1 MTMPKRNPSSHPLTV
16 KESADA
22 CAALFDVS
30 GSDAAGPAFFD
41 GLAEMLG
48 AEDLRATGAGD
59 EYWDCRLRVANR
71 ANLLMRRAALS
82 DVVALRAASGPRFE
96 ALVKA
101 LYAIIDG
108 ERVACNE
115 AHQILARTSGLKLA
129 SA

>member
-1 MTMPKRNPSSHPLTV
+1 MTMPERNPSSHPLTV

-22 CAALFDVS
+22 CAALFAVS
-30 GSDAAGPAFFD
+30 GSDVAVPAFFD

-48 AEDLRATGAGD
+48 AGDVRATGAGA

-71 ANLLMRRAALS
+71 ADLLMREATSS
-82 DVVALRAASGPRFE
+82 DIVALQAASGPRFE
-96 ALVKA
+96 GLVEA

-115 AHQILARTSGLKLA
+115 AHRILARTSGLRLK